1 MNGFVGNVEINEDV
15 LKICYQQSIVSNV
28 GVLWNLGNLDNQSN
42 TNKETDNF
50 GDREKA
56 KQGKVT

>member
-1 MNGFVGNVEINEDV
+1 MSGFVRNVEINEDLWKV
-15 LKICYQQSIVSNV
+15 CCQQSIVSNV
-28 GVLWNLGNLDNQSN
+28 GALWNLGNLDNQSN

-50 GDREKA
+50 GDREKV